1 MGFLGKS
8 AVMLPQMPDKEVR
21 DFVELF
27 RQSEFSRAVSRGGD
41 DLQSAFDA
49 DILKRL
55 VQSLAL
61 HQRHD
66 VVPIPMKGEK
76 RRAPAIYMMK
86 WAGAAGL
93 FQIL

>member
-49 DILKRL
+49 GLLEGL
-55 VQSLAL
+55 VHSLAL
-61 HQRHD
+61 NQRNN
-66 VVPIPMKGEK
+66 VVPVAVNGEK
-76 RRAPAIYMMK
+76 RSAPAMHMVK
-86 WAGAAGL
+86 RASGAGL
-93 FQIL
+93 LPIL